1 MEYYLVIKKNKILK
15 YMDRAENN
23 NSECDNPHPERK
35 MLHALS
41 QVIASFQYLDMN
53 V

>member
-15 YMDRAENN
+15 YMDRAKNN
-23 NSECDNPHPERK
+23 NSEWGNPHPERK
-35 MLHALS
+35 MLPCS
-41 QVIASFQYLDMN
+41 QIIDSFQYLDMN